1 MINIGEIQKLK
12 IKRFT
17 SVGAF
22 LNEEREEDEDVLL
35 PKAQIP
41 EGAQVDDEVEVMIYR
56 DSKDRI
62 IATTNKPKVT
72 LGKLGHLMV
81 VSSSKIG
88 HFLDW
93 GLEKD
98 LFMPFAETVGH
109 VEKGKTYLVGVYLD
123 KSKRMAATMKIKD
136 MLSTESPY
144 KENDKAKGTI
154 YSINRDI
161 GAFIAVDDKYD
172 GLIPKRELLG
182 AYQVGDI
189 VEVRVNRVLDDGK
202 LDLSLRDLG
211 YIQMDEDIK
220 LITARLK
227 EKGGKLN
234 LNDKSS
240 PDKIRNELQISK
252 AGFKRAI
259 GRMYKDGIINITD
272 NGIEFRDK

>member
-1 MINIGEIQKLK
+1 MINLGEIQKLE

-22 LNEEREEDEDVLL
+22 LNEENPEDEDILL
-35 PKAQIP
+35 PKSQIP
-41 EGAQVDDEVEVMIYR
+41 EDLKIGDVIEVFIYR
-56 DSKDRI
+56 DSRDRI
-62 IATTNKPKVT
+62 ISTTKMPKTV
-72 LGKLGHLMV
+72 LGELGHLTV
-81 VSSSKIG
+81 ISNSKIG
-88 HFLDW
+88 YFLDW

-98 LFMPFAETVGH
+98 LFLPFSETIGH

-123 KSKRMAATMKIKD
+123 KSKRLAATMKIKD
-136 MLSTESPY
+136 LLSTESPY
-144 KENDKAKGTI
+144 KENDKTKGTI

-161 GAFIAVDDKYD
+161 GAFVAVDDKYD

-182 AYQVGDI
+182 VYEVGDI

-220 LITARLK
+220 IIIGKLK
-227 EKGGKLN
+227 ENGGKLK

-259 GRMYKDGIINITD
+259 GRMYKEGIIEITD
-272 NGIEFRDK
+272 LGIEFSDK